1 MPLRNSLLRN
11 SLLAVFVAVYCLGL
25 LVYSNGPKGLT
36 YHQVFAA
43 STNGLLV
50 GQVYFWMQFA
60 QYKRFQLIFL
70 IFSSALYIWAYQALL
85 PFVWFWLFLLLQLV
99 LASQYERGA
108 KWRQIPLLKN
118 VLIPCMWFIQLNF
131 IPAMLGSWNLF
142 NAAFLVFYLALSLQ
156 ADLEDI
162 DEDSGKIT
170 TLVGLLGAKQ
180 AGFLIVFLFSFASFL
195 LGLPWVWIMLALLVM
210 RRELHLPKRS
220 YDALLLVLGIY
231 FLLR

>member
-1 MPLRNSLLRN
+1 MPLKNSLLRN
-11 SLLAVFVAVYCLGL
+11 SLLAIFVAVYCLGL
-25 LVYSNGPKGLT
+25 FAYGNGQKGLT
-36 YHQVFAA
+36 NTFVLAA
-43 STNGLLV
+43 VTNGLVV
-50 GQVYFWMQFA
+50 GQVYFWIQFA
-60 QYKRFQLIFL
+60 LYKRYQFIFL
-70 IFSSALYIWAYQALL
+70 ILSSALYIWAYQTLL
-85 PFVWFWLFLLLQLV
+85 PYLWFWLFLLLQLI

-108 KWRQIPLLKN
+108 KWRQIPFLKN
-118 VLIPCMWFIQLNF
+118 FLLPCMWFIQLNF
-131 IPAMLGSWNLF
+131 IPAMLGPWSLF
-142 NAAFLVFYLALSLQ
+142 NVAFLVFYLALSLQ

-220 YDALLLVLGIY
+220 YDALLLVLGVY